1 MLLIYKNNFSAKKV
15 GKTNSNILKAYV
27 LIHTLLCLIKKTKNV
42 LQQSSLYILYI
53 YSCIFFHYNLF
64 YFLVLHKDEWKP
76 YRENLPMK

>member
-53 YSCIFFHYNLF
+53 Y
-64 YFLVLHKDEWKP
+64 
-76 YRENLPMK
+76 